1 MNEITKA
8 TTAQITAGTN
18 AADLVNAN
26 PFLENLLKK
35 APNTITRHLKEL
47 RNFGAFLTERGK
59 RGGNM
64 QQPESWKDVT
74 ADDIHDYKNY
84 MLYTRGLATSSVNQ
98 TIFIIR
104 SYAAL
109 SAAHGGMQ
117 QSEVFKATQTA
128 KGIRTREADRIDEQR
143 PVSRASS
150 KKATATIITKYQAEQ
165 LKHAHDNTAKGRRDA
180 LLMCLLLDL
189 GLRISDVIALTMENI
204 DMTAR
209 TISLKTKKTG
219 TALNLSMTDDVYNAA
234 AAYFM
239 EYTPAAVDVP
249 IWYGVNKHGQVQG
262 TFSKHSAQMRV
273 TALGLSLGIENFS
286 AHDCRHYWVT
296 AADRGGSSLL
306 AITEA
311 GGWSTPTMPA
321 RYVNKGKINNA
332 GIKLG

>member
-1 MNEITKA
+1 MNEII
-8 TTAQITAGTN
+8 TASPSEITAGLT
-18 AADLVNAN
+18 AADIINAN

-35 APNTITRHLKEL
+35 APATVTRHLKEL
-47 RNFGAFLTERGK
+47 RNFGAFLADRGHEPS
-59 RGGNM
+59 NM
-64 QQPESWKDVT
+64 QHPANWTAVT
-74 ADDIHDYKNY
+74 AQDIHDYKNY
-84 MLYTRGLATSSVNQ
+84 LLYTRGLAVSSVNQ
-98 TIFIIR
+98 TIFILR
-104 SYAAL
+104 SYGAL
-109 SAAHGGMQ
+109 SAAAGGME

-143 PVSRASS
+143 PVTRASK
-150 KKATATIITKYQAEQ
+150 KKAAAVNLSKYDAER
-165 LKHAHDNTAKGRRDA
+165 LKHDHEDTAKGRRDA

-189 GLRISDVIALTMENI
+189 GLRISDVISLTMNNI

-234 AAYFM
+234 AAYFS
-239 EYTPAAVDVP
+239 EWTPATMDAP
-249 IWYGVNKHGQVQG
+249 IWYGVNKHGGIQG

-273 TALGLSLGIENFS
+273 TQLGAALGIESFS

-311 GGWSTPTMPA
+311 GGWTSPTMPA
-321 RYVNKGKINNA
+321 RYVNKGKISNA